1 MVGPLAGLRILDL
14 TTIILGPYATQILGD
29 LGADIIKVESP
40 EGDTTRYITP
50 GRTRGMSGTSLN
62 INRNKRSIVLDLKQ
76 PAARDALLKLAEGAD
91 GLIHNIRPQAMA
103 RLGLGY
109 DDVAAVKQDIVY
121 CACVGFGHDG
131 PYSGRPAYDDLIQGA
146 SGTAALNA
154 RMHDEPLYFPGVM
167 ADKITGLAAVN
178 AMVAAF
184 LHRERTGEGQD
195 VEVPMFETLVS
206 FNMAEHCADF
216 LFEPPEAEFGYARV
230 LTPNRRPYPTKDGYV
245 CMLPYNDRQMAR
257 FFSLISQPGLIDD
270 PRFCDI
276 GARARNIHQ
285 LYGLIAEASPAKT
298 TQEWLDLCLEANIP
312 ASPVFDLNHAREE
325 PHLKATGF
333 LTPREHPTEGRYL
346 AVGIPPRFSNAPCGI
361 RRDAPNLGEHSAEV
375 LREAGFSDEDVAEMA
390 ASGATVLGGEAE
402 AGLPS

>member
-1 MVGPLAGLRILDL
+1 MAGPLAGLRILDL

-29 LGADIIKVESP
+29 LGADIIKVEGP
-40 EGDTTRYITP
+40 GGDTTRYITP

-76 PAARDALLKLAEGAD
+76 PDARDALLRLAADAD
-91 GLIHNIRPQAMA
+91 GLIHNIRPQAMS
-103 RLGLGY
+103 RLGLSY
-109 DDVAAVKQDIVY
+109 DEVAAANPKIVY

-178 AMVAAF
+178 AMVAAL
-184 LHRERTGEGQD
+184 LHRERTGEGQA

-216 LFEPPEAEFGYARV
+216 LFEPPEAGFGYARV

-245 CMLPYNDRQMAR
+245 CMLPYNDRQIER
-257 FFSLISQPGLIDD
+257 FFGMIGRPELIDD

-276 GARARNIHQ
+276 GARARNIHE
-285 LYGLIAEASPAKT
+285 LYGLIAEASPSRT
-298 TQEWLDLCLEANIP
+298 TEEWLDLCLEANIP
-312 ASPVFDLNHAREE
+312 ATAVFDLNDAREE

-333 LTPREHPTEGRYL
+333 FEPREHPTEGSYL
-346 AVGIPPRFSNAPCGI
+346 AVGIPPKFSKAPCGI
-361 RRDAPNLGEHSAEV
+361 RRDAPNLGEHSVEI
-375 LREAGFSDEDVAEMA
+375 LQEAGFDDA
-390 ASGATVLGGEAE
+390 AIAAMERSGATVRGSKAGG
-402 AGLPS
+402 

>member
-1 MVGPLAGLRILDL
+1 MAGPLDGLRILDL

-29 LGADIIKVESP
+29 LGADIIKVEGP
-40 EGDTTRYITP
+40 GGDTTRYITP
-50 GRTRGMSGTSLN
+50 GRTPGMSGTAVN
-62 INRNKRSIVLDLKQ
+62 INRNKRSLVLDLKQ
-76 PAARDALLKLAEGAD
+76 PAARDALLKLVEGAD

-103 RLGLGY
+103 RLGLSY
-109 DDVAAVKQDIVY
+109 EDVAAVKPDIIY

-146 SGTAALNA
+146 SGTAALNG
-154 RMHDEPLYFPGVM
+154 RMHGEPLYFPGVM

-178 AMVAAF
+178 AMTAAF
-184 LHRERTGEGQD
+184 LHRERTGEGQE

-206 FNMAEHCADF
+206 FNMAEHGADF
-216 LFEPPEAEFGYARV
+216 LFEPPEADFGYARV
-230 LTPNRRPYPTKDGYV
+230 LTPNRRPYKTKDGYI
-245 CMLPYNDRQMAR
+245 CMLPYNDRQITG
-257 FFSLISQPGLIDD
+257 FFGLIGQPELMDD

-276 GARARNIHQ
+276 GARARNIHE

-312 ASPVFDLNHAREE
+312 ATAVFDLQNAREE

-333 LTPREHPTEGRYL
+333 LEKREHPTEGTYL
-346 AVGIPPRFSNAPCGI
+346 AVGIPPRFSKASCDI

-375 LREAGFSDEDVAEMA
+375 LREAGLSDDEIAEMA
-390 ASGATVLGGEAE
+390 ESGATALRD
-402 AGLPS
+402 

>member
-1 MVGPLAGLRILDL
+1 MAGPPTGPLAGLRILDL

-29 LGADIIKVESP
+29 MGADIIKVEGP

-50 GRTRGMSGTSLN
+50 GRHHGMSGTLVN
-62 INRNKRSIVLDLKQ
+62 INRNKRSLVLDLKQ

-91 GLIHNIRPQAMA
+91 ALIHNIRPQAMA
-103 RLGLGY
+103 RLGLSY
-109 DDVAAVKQDIVY
+109 ADVAAVKPDIVY

-131 PYSGRPAYDDLIQGA
+131 PYAGRPAYDDLIQGA

-154 RMHDEPLYFPGVM
+154 RMHGEPLYFPGVM

-178 AMVAAF
+178 AMVAAL
-184 LHRERTGEGQD
+184 LHRERTGQGQD

-206 FNMAEHCADF
+206 FNMAEHGADF

-230 LTPNRRPYPTKDGYV
+230 LTPNRRPYRTKDGYV
-245 CMLPYNDRQMAR
+245 CMLPYNDRQITG
-257 FFSLISQPGLIDD
+257 FFGLMGQPELMDD

-276 GARARNIHQ
+276 GARARNIHE
-285 LYGLIAEASPAKT
+285 LYGLIAEAAPSKT

-312 ASPVFDLNHAREE
+312 ATAVFDLSDAREE

-333 LTPREHPTEGRYL
+333 LAEREHPTEGRYR
-346 AVGIPPRFSNAPCGI
+346 AVGIPPRFSKTPCTI

-375 LREAGFSDEDVAEMA
+375 LREAGIGDDVIAEMA
-390 ASGATVLGGEAE
+390 TAGATVIRE
-402 AGLPS
+402 